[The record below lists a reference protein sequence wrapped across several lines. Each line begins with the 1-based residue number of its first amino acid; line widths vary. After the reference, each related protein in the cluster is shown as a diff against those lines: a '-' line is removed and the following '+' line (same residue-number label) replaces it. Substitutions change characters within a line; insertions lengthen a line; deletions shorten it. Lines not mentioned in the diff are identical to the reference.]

1 MNISLRQFKVQF
13 FDNCLYGCGA
23 EIFLKDFVEGKTV
36 VEDGT
41 AEFARVLRY
50 PAVEILRWE

>member
-1 MNISLRQFKVQF
+1 MRQFKVQF

-50 PAVEILRWE
+50 TAVESLR